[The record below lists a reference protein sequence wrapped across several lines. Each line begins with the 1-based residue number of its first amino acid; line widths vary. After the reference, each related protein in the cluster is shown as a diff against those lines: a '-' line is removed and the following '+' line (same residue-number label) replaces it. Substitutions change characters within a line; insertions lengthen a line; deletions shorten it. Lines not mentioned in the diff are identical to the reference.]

1 MSTSNEIKNK
11 INNHIKD
18 LNPEFHKIWMS
29 AENQQFLNLNL
40 AVEKKKKTKPLIKK
54 PLSSYILFSTSIRD
68 TIKQEN
74 PTFTQQ
80 EIMKEMANKWKDL
93 DEEKKLEYK
102 NIFAERKKQY
112 VLDLENLQKTEP
124 TLTTPSRKSSRTKG
138 SGTAPS
144 EYVLFCR
151 EKRKEYNQS
160 NQSNPTISGKNMI
173 KLINEEW
180 ATFRN
185 AKIKLN
191 PQ

>member
-1 MSTSNEIKNK
+1 MSTSTEIKNK

-29 AENQQFLNLNL
+29 AENQQFLNL

-54 PLSSYILFSTSIRD
+54 PLSSYILFSSSIRD

-93 DEEKKLEYK
+93 DEETKLEYK

-112 VLDLENLQKTEP
+112 VLDLENLQKTDP
-124 TLTTPSRKSSRTKG
+124 TLASTSRKSGRVKG
-138 SGTAPS
+138 SSTDPS

-180 ATFRN
+180 AAFRD
-185 AKIKLN
+185 AKKKLN
-191 PQ
+191 